1 MEMTKIK
8 GQRRPGGGRN
18 ANERLRRAGM
28 LPAVIYGH
36 KQEPEHVALPKRDI
50 EFALQAQAHVLEL
63 TLDGVK
69 PQPLL
74 IKEVQ
79 YDHLY
84 RDPIHLDLMRVD
96 PNERVKVTI
105 PLHFIGTPKGVS
117 DGGEMVTLISDLDV
131 EAPVL
136 AIPEEIRVNVAD
148 IAIGGHLYVKDLALP
163 QGVTPAIDKDEQV
176 CLVRTK
182 REVAE
187 AAPTAEGEAPAGP
200 EVIAKGKIDEEGG
213 EGAKEAPKK

>member
-8 GQRRPGGGRN
+8 GQRRPGGGRH

-36 KQEPEHVALPKRDI
+36 KQEPELVAVPKRDI
-50 EFALQAQAHVLEL
+50 EFALQAQSHVLEL
-63 TLDGVK
+63 SLDDAK

-96 PNERVKVTI
+96 PNERVRVTI

-117 DGGEMVTLISDLDV
+117 EGGELVTLITDLDV

-136 AIPEEIRVNVAD
+136 AIPEEVRVNVAD
-148 IAIGGHLYVKDLALP
+148 IGLGGHLYVKDLTLP
-163 QGVTPAIDKDEQV
+163 AGVTPAISPDEQV

-187 AAPTAEGEAPAGP
+187 TAPAAEGEAPTGP
-200 EVIAKGKIDEEGG
+200 EVIAKGKADEEGG
-213 EGAKEAPKK
+213 EGAEATKK